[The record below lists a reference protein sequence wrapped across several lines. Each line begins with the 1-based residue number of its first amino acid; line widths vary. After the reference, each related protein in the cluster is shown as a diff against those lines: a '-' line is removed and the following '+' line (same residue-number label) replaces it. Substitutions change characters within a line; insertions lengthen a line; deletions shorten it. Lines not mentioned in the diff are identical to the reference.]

1 MRQAN
6 FDAYAAVAEDALRG
20 CTLALSRSGV
30 MPIDAKF
37 KYYKCQGCQK
47 DVVQGWEYQ
56 TIIDGDWTDLNIVD
70 RCLDC
75 QNGRM
80 SATTRKEIEQNR
92 INRMMNEYWFLY
104 DDLEE
109 AGFKN
114 FEEKNSILINAKK
127 DCIRFINEV
136 SQGNKT
142 FKDMKPLNLVFNGN
156 PGTGKSHLATAI
168 ARTLKARGIS
178 VGFCPT
184 ELLIRDIQDSF
195 QDRSRKQEK
204 QILKEITELD
214 VFVFD
219 DIGVENY
226 KMEEV
231 SFVTTKLLNFINARK
246 GKPTI
251 YTTNLNTANLE
262 KAIGYRAYSRLTE
275 GTKFIDMY
283 TDDHR
288 KTRIVKD

>member
-1 MRQAN
+1 MEKLA
-6 FDAYAAVAEDALRG
+6 FDFDYHYRNGMNALKQ
-20 CTLALSRSGV
+20 SGV
-30 MPIDAKF
+30 MPVDLKEKAF
-37 KYYKCQGCQK
+37 KCSSCEKMNIR
-47 DVVQGWEYQ
+47 GWEFQ
-56 TIIDGDWTDLNIVD
+56 REISGEWKDFNLVT
-70 RCLDC
+70 RCFEC

-80 SATTRKEIEQNR
+80 SATTRREIEQKR
-92 INRMMNEYWFLY
+92 LERLMSEYWY
-104 DDLEE
+104 TPDDLQE

-114 FEEKNSILINAKK
+114 FEEKDSTVINAKK
-127 DCIRFINEV
+127 YSIQFTNEV
-136 SQGNKT
+136 SRANKT
-142 FKDMKPLNLVFNGN
+142 FKNMKMLNIVFTGS

-178 VGFCPT
+178 VGLLPT
-184 ELLIRDIQDSF
+184 EFLIREIQDSYR
-195 QDRSRKQEK
+195 DRSKKQE
-204 QILKEITELD
+204 QQFLKEIAEFD

-251 YTTNLNTANLE
+251 YTTNLNNANLE
-262 KAIGYRAYSRLTE
+262 KAIGYRAYSRLNE

-288 KTRIVKD
+288 KTRVVKD